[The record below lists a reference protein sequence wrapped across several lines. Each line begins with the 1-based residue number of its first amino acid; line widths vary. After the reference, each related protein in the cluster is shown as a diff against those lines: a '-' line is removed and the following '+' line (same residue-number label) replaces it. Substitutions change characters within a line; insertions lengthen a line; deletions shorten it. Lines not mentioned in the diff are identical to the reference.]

1 MKRLFLMGCLL
12 GAMGG
17 ALAQE
22 PVSVAERAE
31 MIERTRAAAAEI
43 TSLQCDFSQV
53 KNLSL
58 LQAAMTSEGKMY
70 YKGGHSLRWEYTSP
84 YTYTF
89 VLNGDQVM
97 MRSADKTDVVDV
109 KSSRMFQ
116 QIARIMLNSVTGRSL
131 TDTEDFA
138 VEMYVQEGQ
147 WLAELRPKRKEMAQ
161 LFDRVRLWIDPASRM
176 VRVVELIEKGGDTT
190 RIEMRNVRKNV
201 PIDDA
206 VFAIE

>member
-1 MKRLFLMGCLL
+1 
-12 GAMGG
+12 
-17 ALAQE
+17 
-22 PVSVAERAE
+22 
-31 MIERTRAAAAEI
+31 
-43 TSLQCDFSQV
+43 
-53 KNLSL
+53 
-58 LQAAMTSEGKMY
+58 
-70 YKGGHSLRWEYTSP
+70 
-84 YTYTF
+84 
-89 VLNGDQVM
+89 M